1 MKLTQKGEP
10 MEPAKVAG
18 NRKKKKKASGSE
30 SRQRPEK
37 VTFRVSDA
45 ERNEIDAAADR
56 AGLTVGSYVRMR
68 ALASPETRAVK
79 TPRVNKVLLSQMLGQ
94 LGRVGGNIHQIVKR
108 MNYKEG
114 VESAALVDA
123 LSDFKEVAAA
133 IMQTMGRLPP

>member
-1 MKLTQKGEP
+1 
-10 MEPAKVAG
+10 MEVAKVAG
-18 NRKKKKKASGSE
+18 NRKKKKKASGTE
-30 SRQRPEK
+30 ARQRPEK

-68 ALASPETRAVK
+68 ALTSPETRAVK

-114 VESAALVDA
+114 VESAALVSA